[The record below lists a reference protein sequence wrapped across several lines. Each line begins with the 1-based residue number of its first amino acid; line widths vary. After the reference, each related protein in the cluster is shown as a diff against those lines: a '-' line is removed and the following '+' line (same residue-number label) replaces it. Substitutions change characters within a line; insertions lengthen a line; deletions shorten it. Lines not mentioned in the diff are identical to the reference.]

1 MKILAL
7 DTSMGACSA
16 AILTID
22 GVARTL
28 VLRETLMARGHA
40 EALMPMVAE
49 VMQESGTAFADLD
62 LIAATLGPGSFTG
75 VRIAIAAARGLALVT
90 HAKLFGTDSLSV
102 MARSALASGEVG
114 AAPFAVAVDARRG
127 MLYLG
132 LYDEAAR
139 KLEGP
144 LLIAP
149 DEALRFA
156 SAKSSRRGGKR
167 RGFAGRSRH
176 AAGTCHR
183 STATGATAERRRAR
197 RDRLCERRD
206 AAGAAATLS
215 AAAGCKAAGA
225 SDLEALMSVEI
236 LVNRAMPFDASLLA
250 ALHASCFA
258 KAWDEAEMAQFIAAP
273 DTICLIASAVDATGG
288 APAGFLIARKAADE
302 AELLTLCVLPA
313 YRGLGLARALM
324 REAMDALRSSG
335 ATQLFLEVEDGNQAA
350 LRLYSSLGAVRV
362 GQRKGYYEH
371 GADAAIFSLALSSGP
386 DDDGAALARRQ
397 A

>member
-22 GVARTL
+22 GMARTL

-102 MARSALASGEVG
+102 MARSALASGDVG

-132 LYDEAAR
+132 LYDDAAR

-149 DEALRFA
+149 AEALALLPPNLRV
-156 SAKSSRRGGKR
+156 
-167 RGFAGRSRH
+167 
-176 AAGTCHR
+176 AAG
-183 STATGATAERRRAR
+183 SGAASLVGARAERRRAR
-197 RDRLCERRD
+197 RDRLCERREV
-206 AAGAAATLS
+206 AGAAATLS

-225 SDLEALMSVEI
+225 SDLEAVMSVEI
-236 LVNRAMPFDASLLA
+236 LVNRAVPFDASLLA
-250 ALHASCFA
+250 ALHANCFA
-258 KAWDEAEMAQFIAAP
+258 KAWDAAEMAQFIAAP

-350 LRLYSSLGAVRV
+350 LRLYGSLGAVRV